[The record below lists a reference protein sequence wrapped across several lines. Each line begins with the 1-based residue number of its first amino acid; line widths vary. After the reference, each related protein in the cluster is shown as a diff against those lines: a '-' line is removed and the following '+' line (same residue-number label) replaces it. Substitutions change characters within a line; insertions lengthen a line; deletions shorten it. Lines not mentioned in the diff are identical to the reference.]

1 LVDGSDPDAI
11 RCIERGSRIFRP
23 IAESAFWLLQS
34 FCGGISQ
41 ASLDLLFGFGISDLH
56 PIHDSADLEGTAIL
70 RENS

>member
-1 LVDGSDPDAI
+1 LTSSGPDAI

-23 IAESAFWLLQS
+23 IAETLRRLQS

-41 ASLDLLFGFGISDLH
+41 ASFDLLFGFEIPDLH

>member
-1 LVDGSDPDAI
+1 MRSAASSVAQGSFAQ
-11 RCIERGSRIFRP
+11 SLNQLLL
-23 IAESAFWLLQS
+23 LLQS

-56 PIHDSADLEGTAIL
+56 PIDDSVDLEGTAIL

>member
-1 LVDGSDPDAI
+1 LTSFDLDAI

-23 IAESAFWLLQS
+23 IAETVRRLQS

-41 ASLDLLFGFGISDLH
+41 ASLDLLFGFELSDLH
-56 PIHDSADLEGTAIL
+56 PIHDSVDLEGTAIL